1 VGKSQY
7 GEHALKSDENSMQGV
22 SRAAAILR
30 VLSSTHVSLGHI
42 AKATGLPRSTVQ
54 RLVNALAVEE
64 LVEVTNDGV
73 ALSWGIMRLA
83 EAAQSSLLTKF
94 RAALET
100 LFQETHETVDLST
113 IYGKEVAFVEKIH
126 SDQEIRVVPKMGRSM
141 PLHAMSNGKAMLSV
155 MSKPE
160 IRSLIGTRPIKMTAH
175 TKTHIPD
182 ILAEI
187 ATVRMTGFAYDFEE
201 HSDGVCCI
209 ASPVHLPGHKPYA
222 ISITVPFFRFE
233 ENLPVFRDAL
243 TRCKNKIEKLF
254 NEEKKNRPS

>member
-1 VGKSQY
+1 
-7 GEHALKSDENSMQGV
+7 MQGV

-30 VLSSTHVSLGHI
+30 VLSSTHVSLGYI
-42 AKATGLPRSTVQ
+42 ARATGLPRSTVQ

-73 ALSWGIMRLA
+73 SLSWGIMRLA
-83 EAAQSSLLTKF
+83 EAAQSSLLAKF

-100 LFQETHETVDLST
+100 MFQETHETVDLST
-113 IYGKEVAFVEKIH
+113 IYGKEVAFIEKIH
-126 SDQEIRVVPKMGRSM
+126 SDQEIRVVPKMGRPM

-155 MSKPE
+155 MTKSE
-160 IRSLIGTRPIKMTAH
+160 MRSLIGTKPVKMTSH

-182 ILAEI
+182 ILTEI
-187 ATVRMTGFAYDFEE
+187 ETVKMTGFAYDFEE

-209 ASPVHLPGHKPYA
+209 ASPIRLPGHKPYA

-233 ENLPVFRDAL
+233 KGLPTFREAL
-243 TRCKNKIEKLF
+243 TRCKNKIEQSF
-254 NEEKKNRPS
+254 NEEKKELESVD

>member
-1 VGKSQY
+1 M
-7 GEHALKSDENSMQGV
+7 KSDENSMQGV

-100 LFQETHETVDLST
+100 LLQATHETVDLST
-113 IYGKEVAFVEKIH
+113 IY
-126 SDQEIRVVPKMGRSM
+126 
-141 PLHAMSNGKAMLSV
+141 
-155 MSKPE
+155 
-160 IRSLIGTRPIKMTAH
+160 
-175 TKTHIPD
+175 
-182 ILAEI
+182 
-187 ATVRMTGFAYDFEE
+187 
-201 HSDGVCCI
+201 
-209 ASPVHLPGHKPYA
+209 
-222 ISITVPFFRFE
+222 
-233 ENLPVFRDAL
+233 
-243 TRCKNKIEKLF
+243 
-254 NEEKKNRPS
+254 